1 MRDRAQPG
9 PNRSLMAHRK
19 PPCPVAGSRV
29 VPRVTP
35 AVSRA
40 WPGTWAHSPLGQAG
54 TTAVHQGGTD
64 TLLTGVTSRI
74 GTRLW
79 VL

>member
-1 MRDRAQPG
+1 
-9 PNRSLMAHRK
+9 MAHRK

-29 VPRVTP
+29 VPRVLWLSP
-35 AVSRA
+35 EPGLGA
-40 WPGTWAHSPLGQAG
+40 WGPQPLG
-54 TTAVHQGGTD
+54 TRWHP
-64 TLLTGVTSRI
+64 LLSSSVVQTRPLARATSRI